1 MLETTTLA
9 GLHDYVV
16 EEVLRRFA
24 SPGQMAIDLGT
35 GSGALAVRLR
45 ALGWN
50 TRAADINERGYKAD
64 VPFAK
69 VDLNDRGFAA
79 QLGEGAFSLVSA
91 IEVIEHVESP
101 ISFLRNVERML
112 KPGGV
117 AVITTPNVDNAPARV
132 KFLLSGKVR
141 MMDEHSEPTHISP
154 IFWDLL
160 VRQHLPRAG
169 LQVSEHLLYPRRGY
183 KNTRKPYGWALRPMA
198 WFLRGESLQGDNH
211 VLVLQSKG
219 TG

>member
-16 EEVLRRFA
+16 EGVLRRFA

-35 GSGALAVRLR
+35 GSGALALRLR

-79 QLGEGAFSLVSA
+79 QLGEGTFNLVSA
-91 IEVIEHVESP
+91 VEVIEHIEHVESP
-101 ISFLRNVERML
+101 IGF
-112 KPGGV
+112 
-117 AVITTPNVDNAPARV
+117 
-132 KFLLSGKVR
+132 SG
-141 MMDEHSEPTHISP
+141 M
-154 IFWDLL
+154 WD
-160 VRQHLPRAG
+160 
-169 LQVSEHLLYPRRGY
+169 
-183 KNTRKPYGWALRPMA
+183 
-198 WFLRGESLQGDNH
+198 DC
-211 VLVLQSKG
+211 
-219 TG
+219 